1 MKIKN
6 KVYYAKTNYD
16 SKEINAVIKV
26 LKEQKLNLMN
36 SKNVKKFESKIARL
50 FDKKY
55 GLMVNSC
62 SSANLLALS
71 ALNLPKGSEIIT
83 PCLTFSTT
91 ISPIIQLGL
100 IPSLVDINLDTLLI
114 NEDCIEEMIT
124 KKTRAMIIPNLIG
137 NIPNLIKIK
146 QICKKYN
153 LYFIEDSADTID
165 SFYSN
170 KRS

>member
-62 SSANLLALS
+62 SSANLL
-71 ALNLPKGSEIIT
+71 
-83 PCLTFSTT
+83 
-91 ISPIIQLGL
+91 
-100 IPSLVDINLDTLLI
+100 
-114 NEDCIEEMIT
+114 
-124 KKTRAMIIPNLIG
+124 
-137 NIPNLIKIK
+137 
-146 QICKKYN
+146 
-153 LYFIEDSADTID
+153 
-165 SFYSN
+165 
-170 KRS
+170 

>member
-6 KVYYAKTNYD
+6 KVYYAKTSYD

-71 ALNLPKGSEIIT
+71 ALNLP
-83 PCLTFSTT
+83 
-91 ISPIIQLGL
+91 
-100 IPSLVDINLDTLLI
+100 
-114 NEDCIEEMIT
+114 
-124 KKTRAMIIPNLIG
+124 
-137 NIPNLIKIK
+137 
-146 QICKKYN
+146 
-153 LYFIEDSADTID
+153 
-165 SFYSN
+165 
-170 KRS
+170 